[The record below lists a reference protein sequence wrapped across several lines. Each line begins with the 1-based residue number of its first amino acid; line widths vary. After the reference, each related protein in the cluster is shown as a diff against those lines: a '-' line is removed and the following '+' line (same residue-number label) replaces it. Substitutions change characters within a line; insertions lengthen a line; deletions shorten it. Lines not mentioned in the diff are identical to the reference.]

1 MEEIEKRKAKLY
13 TLLGKIQIIT
23 DIMGKMWIAQITK
36 TRSCMESSSTNPGY
50 MSVRDE
56 IDM

>member
-1 MEEIEKRKAKLY
+1 MEEIEIRKAKLY
-13 TLLGKIQIIT
+13 TLLEKIQIII

-36 TRSCMESSSTNPGY
+36 TRRCMESSSTNPGY
-50 MSVRDE
+50 TSVRDE